1 MLDSKINPY
10 KLKILVRGQ
19 LEHSIWFDVKLG
31 AEFDN
36 VKISENSAHTELSI
50 YLPAVCSVL
59 RVVEA
64 PVAHVSPDTPV
75 PL

>member
-1 MLDSKINPY
+1 MK
-10 KLKILVRGQ
+10 
-19 LEHSIWFDVKLG
+19 FG

-36 VKISENSAHTELSI
+36 VKITENSAHVQLSI

-59 RVVEA
+59 RVVEV